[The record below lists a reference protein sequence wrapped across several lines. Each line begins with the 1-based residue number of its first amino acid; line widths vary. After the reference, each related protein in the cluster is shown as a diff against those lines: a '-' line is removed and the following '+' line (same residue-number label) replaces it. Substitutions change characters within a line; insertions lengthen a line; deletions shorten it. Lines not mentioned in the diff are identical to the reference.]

1 MKNTPADQT
10 NITPGVIVLQ
20 WLTYAFWGL
29 TVLATSVLA
38 TTVIAYFI
46 TPSNN
51 NDFSAYATAAVLV
64 LLPISVVCD
73 IFYSKREPQHKT
85 GASSIIM
92 IIHAVVFALF
102 GIGAIIGI
110 VFSLVQ
116 LLISSSD
123 ITGTRIALY
132 SEIVIVF
139 LYAVTFLRTLLPV
152 KLVKFR
158 QYYPIFMIVVAG
170 IISVL
175 SFIGPVANAQL
186 TRNDKLIDNNLYS
199 IQSGVD
205 IYVNSQNKLPADLN
219 SLDLT
224 GDAKKIVDENL
235 VKYTANSKPSAVTS
249 STFNPSTSTTTFYY
263 KLCVDYKAASNN
275 SNGVISM
282 PTPATESDGYNSYIP
297 SSSHPAGNYCYKL
310 SSVTGFIGK

>member
-1 MKNTPADQT
+1 MKNSPEPT

-38 TTVIAYFI
+38 SSVIAFYI

-92 IIHAVVFALF
+92 IIHAVIFALF
-102 GIGAIIGI
+102 GIGTLIGI

-123 ITGTRIALY
+123 ITGIQIALY

-139 LYAVTFLRTLLPV
+139 LCAITFLRTLLPV

-158 QYYPIFMIVVAG
+158 RYYTILMIIVAG

-175 SFIGPVANAQL
+175 SLIGPVANAQL
-186 TRNDKLIDNNLYS
+186 TRTDKLIDNNLYS
-199 IQSGVD
+199 VQSSVD
-205 IYVNSQNKLPADLN
+205 IYVSSQNKLPTDLN
-219 SLDLT
+219 ALNLT
-224 GDAKKIVDENL
+224 GDAKKIVDDSL
-235 VKYTANSKPSAVTS
+235 VKYTANSKPSVITP

-263 KLCVDYKAASNN
+263 ELCVDYKAAANN
-275 SNGVISM
+275 NNGAISM
-282 PTPATESDGYNSYIP
+282 PVSTTSNDGYTSYISP
-297 SSSHPAGNYCYKL
+297 SVHPAGNYCYKL
-310 SSVTGFIGK
+310 TSTTGFIGK